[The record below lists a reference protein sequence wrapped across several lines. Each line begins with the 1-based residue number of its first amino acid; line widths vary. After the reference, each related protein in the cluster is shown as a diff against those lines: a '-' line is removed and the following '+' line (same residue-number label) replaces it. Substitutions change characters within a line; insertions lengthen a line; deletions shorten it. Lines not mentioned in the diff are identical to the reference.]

1 MRGEIRFAGVG
12 SQGMVSCGIV
22 LAEALGIVKDYQV
35 VQTQE
40 YAASISGGA
49 AQGDVSFGDEKI
61 VVPWVL
67 HPDVL
72 IVMAQDVVKMHAPA
86 MRPGS
91 SVIADDI
98 MVTDVTPFP
107 TGVTVYHAPMI
118 RLADEVGFRKCAN
131 MVALGILARF
141 TGLLSLE
148 EMTKAVLARAPGKP
162 DLNLKALRAGYGVD
176 LREPAVA

>member
-1 MRGEIRFAGVG
+1 MRKEVRFAGVG

-35 VQTQE
+35 VQTQD
-40 YAASISGGA
+40 YAASISGGS
-49 AQGDVSFGDEKI
+49 AQGDVAFSTEKI

-72 IVMAQDVVKMHAPA
+72 VVMAQDVVKMHAPA

-98 MVTDVTPFP
+98 LVTDVSPFGP
-107 TGVTVYHAPMI
+107 GVAVYRAPMI
-118 RLADEVGFRKCAN
+118 KLADEVGLRKCAN
-131 MVALGILARF
+131 IVSLGVFARF

-162 DLNLKALRAGYGVD
+162 ELNVKALRAGYDVE
-176 LREPAVA
+176 LHAVPA